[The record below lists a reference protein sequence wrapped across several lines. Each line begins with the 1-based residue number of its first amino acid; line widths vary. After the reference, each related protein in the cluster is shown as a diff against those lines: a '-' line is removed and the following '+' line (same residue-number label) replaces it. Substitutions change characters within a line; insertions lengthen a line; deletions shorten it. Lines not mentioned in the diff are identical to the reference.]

1 MAEDEQD
8 KSYEAT
14 ARKLERAREKGEFA
28 RSRDTLA
35 AAAYLGFL
43 AVALFLG
50 GTVLTQSG
58 AVLAALL
65 AGAGEAAARGAGVAT
80 VAAALADLALPVGL
94 LVGLPAVFVAVL
106 VTAERGW
113 VFAPNKIAP
122 RLDRISPIS
131 NAKQKFGRTG
141 LFEFAKSA
149 VKLLIVSA
157 VFFLFLRSRLP
168 DILAAAG
175 LEARGVTAQ
184 ILFQSRDFLILVAGL
199 AVLMGMVDFLW
210 QQAEHLRQQR
220 MSRKELTDEAK
231 ESEGDP
237 WIKQQRRQRGY
248 DIATNRML
256 RDVPKADVVIV
267 NPLHYAVALKWDRAG
282 GGAPVCVAKGT
293 DEVALRIRTLA
304 IENGVPIRHD
314 PPTARALH
322 AAVRIGAEIAPEHYR
337 PVAAAI
343 RFADA
348 MRRRARDA
356 RRR

>member
-1 MAEDEQD
+1 MDEDQQD
-8 KSYEAT
+8 KPYEAT

-35 AAAYLGFL
+35 AAAYLGLL
-43 AVALFLG
+43 AVAFVFG
-50 GTVLTQSG
+50 GAVLTHSG

-65 AGAGEAAARGAGVAT
+65 AEAGTATARGAVVAT
-80 VAAALADLALPVGL
+80 VASALAGLAVPIGL

-122 RLDRISPIS
+122 RLDRISPVS

-141 LFEFAKSA
+141 LFEFAKST
-149 VKLLIVSA
+149 VKLLVVSA
-157 VFFLFLRSRLP
+157 VFALFLHDRLP
-168 DILAAAG
+168 GILATPG
-175 LEARGVTAQ
+175 LEARGATAQ
-184 ILFQSRDFLILVAGL
+184 ILIQSRDFLILVAGL
-199 AVLMGMVDFLW
+199 AVLIGAIDYLW
-210 QQAEHLRQQR
+210 QRTEHLRQQR

-237 WIKQQRRQRGY
+237 WIRQQRRQRGY

-256 RDVPKADVVIV
+256 SDVPKADVVIV
-267 NPLHYAVALKWDRAG
+267 NPLHYAVALKWDRLG

-293 DEVALRIRTLA
+293 DEVALRIRAVA
-304 IENGVPIRHD
+304 IESGVPIRHD

-322 AAVRIGAEIAPEHYR
+322 AAVRIGAEIRPEHYR